1 MQGLRNATAGTKRQC
16 DLCMPPEPSLG
27 HGVHAA
33 ASGYAFQAGML
44 LDAAALAGAARRLG
58 EEGSAPEVLVQN
70 VREWNGSFA
79 LVVETD
85 GFCFAAVDRL
95 RSRPLFYAESDG
107 KLFIGDDAEWVRA
120 QVSDDG
126 VDQDALAEFLLTGY
140 VTGQDTL
147 CPRVKQ
153 LQAGECLIADKRER
167 APRVRT
173 HRYYRFVHG
182 DYLEANEEA
191 LFAAM
196 DEMLVGVFER
206 LLASTAGRPIVVPLS
221 GGQDSRLV
229 VAMLRRLGRRDVLC
243 YSYGRAGNW
252 ESRVSE
258 AVARKLGYAWEFVP
272 AACRRWQDRLLSEE
286 AKAFHLYR
294 GGLSSVACARDWPAV
309 WELKL
314 AGKIPADAVVVPGH
328 TGDVVSGGHIPR
340 DFADRDVVGSSELVR
355 TLLRDH
361 YGLWHWSKHGRTLGV
376 TMGARVLDCLGDLPA
391 ETPEEAASALECW
404 EWQERQ
410 AKFIVNLC
418 RAYEF
423 WGYDWRIP
431 LWDSGMCDFWARV
444 PLKLRLGQRLYNAY
458 LNRSVFRTLGISQD
472 DFRDIRRAAHGRDAF
487 EGNWRLEKLP
497 FYHPWWGFG
506 SYRRLAEAYP
516 VYRHLFGFS
525 MPTPSRSICFAYE
538 AAAQLRALG
547 NAGRV
552 RLRFQPIGALRK
564 GVELAALFLGALA
577 VKIARFARRRLGRR
591 AR

>member
-1 MQGLRNATAGTKRQC
+1 MAATGFAFSPNALLEGT
-16 DLCMPPEPSLG
+16 
-27 HGVHAA
+27 
-33 ASGYAFQAGML
+33 
-44 LDAAALAGAARRLG
+44 ALAGALSRILG
-58 EEGSAPEVLVQN
+58 EEAPEAQAVCRWL
-70 VREWNGSFA
+70 RGLNGSFA
-79 LVVETD
+79 LAVETD
-85 GFCFAAVDRL
+85 RVCFAAVDRL
-95 RSRPLFYAESDG
+95 RSRPLFYAESNG
-107 KLFIGDDAEWVRA
+107 KLFVSDDAEWVRS
-120 QVSDDG
+120 QVADDAA
-126 VDQDALAEFLLTGY
+126 DQDALAEFLLTGY

-167 APRVRT
+167 VPRVRT

-191 LFAAM
+191 LLATM

-206 LLASTAGRPIVVPLS
+206 LLASTAGRPLVVPLS

-229 VAMLRRLGRRDVLC
+229 VAMLRRLGRSDVLC
-243 YSYGRAGNW
+243 LSYGRPNNW
-252 ESRVSE
+252 ESRVSQ
-258 AVARKLGYAWEFVP
+258 AVALKLGYAWEFVP
-272 AACRRWQDRLLSEE
+272 ACCSQWRQQLLSEE
-286 AKAFHLYR
+286 AKAYHSYR
-294 GGLSSVACARDWPAV
+294 GGLSSLASVQDWPAI
-309 WELKL
+309 WALKA
-314 AGKIPADAVVVPGH
+314 AGKIPDDAVIVPGH
-328 TGDVVSGGHIPR
+328 TGDVISGSHIPR
-340 DFADRDVVGSSELVR
+340 DFADRTTVGAQD
-355 TLLRDH
+355 LLRILLHDH
-361 YGLWHWSKHGRTLGV
+361 YGLWRWPRRR
-376 TMGARVLDCLGDLPA
+376 GALHAVMAERVLRCIGDLPT

-410 AKFIVNLC
+410 AKFIVNFC

-431 LWDSGMCDFWARV
+431 LWDSAMCDFWARV
-444 PLKLRLGQRLYNAY
+444 PLRLRLGQRLYNAY
-458 LNRSVFRTLGISQD
+458 VNRVLFSELGISQD
-472 DFRDIRRAAHGRDAF
+472 DFRDLRRTARGRDAF

-525 MPTPSRSICFAYE
+525 MPTLSRSICFAYE

-547 NAGRV
+547 DAGRV
-552 RLRFQPIGALRK
+552 RLKFRPIGAVRK

-577 VKIARFARRRLGRR
+577 VKVARFARRRLGRR